1 MMLLEMEGYMKRVKY
16 APENP
21 EAIQKAISE
30 LKKHY
35 GTHGKVAKSLGLP
48 RRTYDDW
55 RSRGVPGLFEER
67 VLIERAE
74 RIGG

>member
-1 MMLLEMEGYMKRVKY
+1 MSKRKY
-16 APENP
+16 EPENI
-21 EAIQKAISE
+21 EGVKRAIE
-30 LKKHY
+30 TLRRLH
-35 GTHGKVAKSLGLP
+35 GTHGKVAESLGLP